1 MTTPQTNPP
10 KRRRG
15 APPGNSNALKHGF
28 YARHYRKSDIADLDS
43 RPSSAGLQDEI
54 NLLRVYIRRVVEL
67 SHDAASLPEA
77 VSLLRVLSLAATS
90 LTRLIRTQSY
100 IASINT
106 PYKEEIEQALSEV
119 LVELGITGDQ
129 SRPP

>member
-10 KRRRG
+10 KRRLG

-28 YARHYRKSDIADLDS
+28 YARHS

-100 IASINT
+100 IASLNT